1 MQRCYKQ
8 LEIKPTMVDKHA
20 FEPCNHPVIMSWAS
34 YLLATVCL
42 IYNCDAVML
51 QKLLHA
57 QKKKKKMKRDN
68 YENIII
74 GLIQFSES
82 WIFLKSK
89 SKYSDAYLYEIKA
102 YETKRGEK
110 EREGEVGYFSF
121 FRRAR
126 SCTSAARFAAGHLYN
141 FPRRDNEDYA
151 VVIIIVGGNQAV
163 DRVRHGE
170 KVVAAVYCQA
180 SGLLE
185 RPELLDNRPRPTVV
199 CRCGCVT
206 SLLCEW

>member
-1 MQRCYKQ
+1 
-8 LEIKPTMVDKHA
+8 
-20 FEPCNHPVIMSWAS
+20 
-34 YLLATVCL
+34 
-42 IYNCDAVML
+42 
-51 QKLLHA
+51 
-57 QKKKKKMKRDN
+57 MKRDN

-89 SKYSDAYLYEIKA
+89 SKYSDAYEIKA

-110 EREGEVGYFSF
+110 EREREVGYFSF

-206 SLLCEW
+206 SLLCE

>member
-1 MQRCYKQ
+1 MR
-8 LEIKPTMVDKHA
+8 
-20 FEPCNHPVIMSWAS
+20 
-34 YLLATVCL
+34 
-42 IYNCDAVML
+42 
-51 QKLLHA
+51 
-57 QKKKKKMKRDN
+57 KKKKKWKEVTTKILLSVWFNFQNLGSFSKANPNILTLTCTKLKRTKQSVERRRERERLD
-68 YENIII
+68 
-74 GLIQFSES
+74 
-82 WIFLKSK
+82 IFLSF
-89 SKYSDAYLYEIKA
+89 
-102 YETKRGEK
+102 GEH
-110 EREGEVGYFSF
+110 EV
-121 FRRAR
+121 ALQP
-126 SCTSAARFAAGHLYN
+126 RFAAGHLYN

-163 DRVRHGE
+163 DRIRHGE